1 MLGNKYLA
9 AAVGVILIFVLA
21 YNIKF
26 FAAKSGQNEITA
38 GKSAETFKQPGPIV
52 QKTPEMVSE
61 QEDKNRWNRDPFSL
75 HAFLPGKTA
84 SKMAKK
90 PDMSEGVHLMGII
103 KRDGKSL
110 ALINGKI
117 YSADDRIG
125 DVVIKDITKKGIVIS
140 SGDQSREISFEDYKV
155 LKEKSK

>member
-1 MLGNKYLA
+1 MLGNKYVA
-9 AAVGVILIFVLA
+9 AALGVILILVLA

-26 FAAKSGQNEITA
+26 FTAKTRQTEVTA
-38 GKSAETFKQPGPIV
+38 GKGAESV
-52 QKTPEMVSE
+52 QRPEPVMPKPPEIISE
-61 QEDKNRWNRDPFSL
+61 QEDKSTWKRDPFSL
-75 HAFLPGKTA
+75 QALLPKKTA
-84 SKMAKK
+84 SKIAKK
-90 PDMSEGVHLMGII
+90 PDISEGIHLTGII
-103 KRDGKSL
+103 KRNGKSL

-117 YSADDRIG
+117 YRADDRIG